1 MIDNIE
7 NKGSGSEF
15 QTGLPGWLVPAM
27 VVLAIVAIVGAT
39 LGWYDSGRLADVQ
52 ASVSAQLQTAQKQTS
67 QQISAVNQKL
77 DQSQA
82 ANADLQSDLG
92 VVTKRLRVTQAE
104 LKQARSEAAKIRQ
117 ENAEKLADLNNSV
130 KDQLATKAS
139 TDDLNAVNGTV
150 TGVRTDLEG
159 TKNDLKMTRSELG
172 TLIAR
177 NHDQIDF
184 LRRMG
189 ERDYIEFT
197 IRNRKKPQKV
207 GNITVE
213 LRSVNTKRNQFT
225 VALVVDDVR
234 TERKN
239 RSVNEPV
246 IFYPRGSHQADE
258 LVVNSVGKNR
268 ISGYISM
275 PKSSAAATTTAT
287 SGT

>member
-1 MIDNIE
+1 MIE
-7 NKGSGSEF
+7 NREGNTEIQAGS
-15 QTGLPGWLVPAM
+15 PGWLFLAL
-27 VVLAIVAIVGAT
+27 VVLAIVAIVGVG
-39 LGWYDSGRLADVQ
+39 LGWYDSGRLEDVQ
-52 ASVSAQLQTAQKQTS
+52 ASINTRLQSAQQQTT
-67 QQISAVNQKL
+67 QQITAVNQKL
-77 DQSQA
+77 TQAEA
-82 ANADLQSDLG
+82 ANTDLQSDLG
-92 VVTKRLRVTQAE
+92 VVTKRLRVTQVE
-104 LKQARSEAAKIRQ
+104 LQRARDEAAQIRQ
-117 ENAEKLADLNNSV
+117 ENAQKLADLNNSV

-150 TGVRTDLEG
+150 TGVKTDLQG

-177 NHDQIDF
+177 NHDQIDY
-184 LRRMG
+184 LRHLG

-197 IRNRKKPQKV
+197 IQGRKKPQKV

-213 LRSVNTKRNQFT
+213 LRSVNTKKSQFT

-239 RSVNEPV
+239 RSVDEPV
-246 IFYPRGSHQADE
+246 AFYPRGSHQADE

-275 PKSSAAATTTAT
+275 PKSPATTTAAA
-287 SGT
+287 GT

>member
-1 MIDNIE
+1 MIEDQEHNPVI
-7 NKGSGSEF
+7 
-15 QTGLPGWLVPAM
+15 QQGLPRWILPAI
-27 VVLAIVAIVGAT
+27 VILAIAAIVGVGF
-39 LGWYDSGRLADVQ
+39 GWYDSGRLQDVQ
-52 ASVSAQLQTAQKQTS
+52 ASVNAQLQSAQHQTA
-67 QQISAVNQKL
+67 QQISAIEQKL
-77 DQSQA
+77 AQEES
-82 ANADLQSDLG
+82 ANADFQSDLG
-92 VVTKRLRVTQAE
+92 VVTKRLRLTQSE
-104 LKQARSEAAKIRQ
+104 LKQARNEAALIRQ
-117 ENAEKLADLNNSV
+117 ESDQKLADLDSSV

-139 TDDLNAVNGTV
+139 NDDLNAVNGTV
-150 TGVRTDLEG
+150 TGVKTDLAG

-177 NHDQIDF
+177 NHEQIDF

-197 IRNRKKPQKV
+197 IQDRKKPQKV

-239 RSVNEPV
+239 RSVDEPIV
-246 IFYPRGSHQADE
+246 FYPRGSHQADE

-268 ISGYISM
+268 ISGYVSM
-275 PKSSAAATTTAT
+275 PKTPATTAAA